1 MFGATGLGVDEPDGA
16 APASFLAL
24 KFLSQMHGLFLRLEI
39 ISKVRVEL
47 EVQRLAYMQGPVRF
61 GTAKAT
67 PHFDT

>member
-24 KFLSQMHGLFLRLEI
+24 TFLSQMHGLFLRLEI
-39 ISKVRVEL
+39 ISRVEL